1 MAFASGATDLLA
13 DGPANGIFLVSL
25 PSGTVSRVDV
35 AVDGGS
41 RPGASMSPAISAD
54 GRYVAFA
61 SKADLTC
68 VGRSRCHEN
77 AVADVYVRDTRTNT
91 TRRISRSVSGAE
103 PTGASYDPAI
113 SGDGR
118 YVAFVSEASNL
129 TGDAVRRGAQIYVHD
144 LVSGA
149 TELITRTRAGRPA
162 NGSSLRPALS
172 HDGQRV
178 AYQSLASDLL
188 CDDKCK
194 AGQADVN
201 LLWDVYL
208 HDRRTGQTLRA
219 SRDSGGDWME
229 YSRAPSLDA
238 SGGILVLV
246 TRHPID
252 ERDDGYDEDVVISNS
267 RGRWTRDFE
276 GSGRR

>member
-1 MAFASGATDLLA
+1 MG
-13 DGPANGIFLVSL
+13 
-25 PSGTVSRVDV
+25 
-35 AVDGGS
+35 
-41 RPGASMSPAISAD
+41 
-54 GRYVAFA
+54 
-61 SKADLTC
+61 
-68 VGRSRCHEN
+68 
-77 AVADVYVRDTRTNT
+77 VADVYVRDTRLNT
-91 TRRISRSVSGAE
+91 TKRISRSVSGAE
-103 PTGASYDPAI
+103 PNGASYDPAI
-113 SGDGR
+113 SGNGR

-172 HDGQRV
+172 HDGQRI

-194 AGQADVN
+194 AGQADIN

-238 SGGILVLV
+238 SGGIVVLV

-252 ERDDGYDEDVVISNS
+252 DRDDGNDEDLVVS
-267 RGRWTRDFE
+267 THAVA
-276 GSGRR
+276 GSGLNVGPAHPPFEVERPSQPATGVRAARRTVNCCDASENRQ

>member
-1 MAFASGATDLLA
+1 M
-13 DGPANGIFLVSL
+13 
-25 PSGTVSRVDV
+25 
-35 AVDGGS
+35 
-41 RPGASMSPAISAD
+41 
-54 GRYVAFA
+54 
-61 SKADLTC
+61 
-68 VGRSRCHEN
+68 
-77 AVADVYVRDTRTNT
+77 
-91 TRRISRSVSGAE
+91 
-103 PTGASYDPAI
+103 
-113 SGDGR
+113 
-118 YVAFVSEASNL
+118 SEASNL

-144 LVSGA
+144 LLSGA

-172 HDGQRV
+172 HDGQRI

-194 AGQADVN
+194 AGQADIN

-238 SGGILVLV
+238 SGGIVVLV

-252 ERDDGYDEDVVISNS
+252 ERDDGYDEDLVIQSS
-267 RGRWTRDFE
+267 RGSA
-276 GSGRR
+276 GSGSGLGSGSGDQGSSDSTIEVRLSPAIPVFAAARRTVNCCDASENRQ